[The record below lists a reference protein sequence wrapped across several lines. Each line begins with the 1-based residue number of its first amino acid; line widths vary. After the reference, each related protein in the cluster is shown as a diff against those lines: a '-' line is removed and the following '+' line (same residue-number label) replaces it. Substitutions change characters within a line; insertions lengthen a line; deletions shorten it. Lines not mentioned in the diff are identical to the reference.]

1 MKSKPKP
8 EAARS
13 ITRLFQL
20 KFLILAAAIWHI
32 AISTAVFAIGRY
44 QLLPNRFHSSGVF
57 APDEVAYQSH
67 CLDLA
72 RMLRNEG
79 LWAWATSPNQL
90 HLRFYSL
97 PLVPFPHWKT
107 FSILAIEPVNLLYYL
122 AILAMVFKI
131 GERVFDYRSGLIA
144 ATVVAL
150 WPSLLL
156 HTTQILRDPL
166 LIVAVLFVVFS
177 VVESLSRKLSLRRGL
192 LLGFGSA
199 AAVITIRIVR
209 QPLWY
214 IIVAAAGTAIVL
226 LTVRAWREKRLS
238 RGAIGFALLLIAVV
252 VVTPRWQPYFNNQQ
266 ESKIDRT
273 IVHDQVQKL
282 PLATQISA
290 SRNGFNTYF
299 DEEARLVPAIDGSLI
314 DSEVKIQSLGDV
326 IRFIPRALEV
336 GFFAPFPNMWFG
348 TGRLV
353 GSGGRWLAGIET
365 LLTYVVE
372 CLALF
377 GLWRARRQLSAW
389 FLVVFI
395 GTGILALGL
404 AVNNIGALYRFRYP
418 FWILL
423 VILGAGGIDQL
434 RKILLRKRPAVI

>member
-8 EAARS
+8 ETARS
-13 ITRLFQL
+13 TTRLFQP

-32 AISTAVFAIGRY
+32 TISTAVFAIGRY
-44 QLLPNRFHSSGVF
+44 QLLPHRFYPGGVF
-57 APDEVAYQSH
+57 APDEVAYQLH

-72 RMLRNEG
+72 RILRNEG
-79 LWAWATSPNQL
+79 LVAWATSPNQL

-97 PLVPFPHWKT
+97 PLVPFPHWET
-107 FSILAIEPVNLLYYL
+107 FSILAIEPINLLYYL

-131 GERVFDYRSGLIA
+131 GERVFGYQSGLIA

-156 HTTQILRDPL
+156 HTTQLLRDPL
-166 LIVAVLFVVFS
+166 LIVAVLFLVWS
-177 VVESLSRKLSLRRGL
+177 VVESLSRQLSLRRGL
-192 LLGFGSA
+192 LLGIGSA

-226 LTVRAWREKRLS
+226 LTVRAWREKRGS
-238 RGAIGFALLLIAVV
+238 RWVFVFAFLLIAVV
-252 VVTPRWQPYFNNQQ
+252 VVTPRLQRYLNNQQ
-266 ESKIDRT
+266 ESKIERN
-273 IVHDQVQKL
+273 IVHNEVQKL
-282 PLATQISA
+282 PIATQISA
-290 SRNGFNTYF
+290 SRTGFNTYF
-299 DEEARLVPAIDGSLI
+299 DEDARQAPALDGSLI
-314 DSEVKIQSLGDV
+314 DTGIEIRNLGDI

-348 TGRLV
+348 AGRQV
-353 GSGGRWLAGIET
+353 GSSGRWLAGIET
-365 LLTYVVE
+365 LLTYVIE

-377 GLWRARRQLSAW
+377 GLWRARRELSAW

-404 AVNNIGALYRFRYP
+404 AVNNVGALYRFRYP
-418 FWILL
+418 FWILM
-423 VILGAGGIDQL
+423 VILGAGGIDLL
-434 RKILLRKRPAVI
+434 RKILLRKRPAVT